1 MAQKVPSVVTDLYK
15 ISNKLSP
22 LASAELEQQNDTER
36 ESAVTEKKESLLDD
50 IANAHLKRRY
60 GDFQRARNDMLD
72 RLSMM
77 ESRLVA
83 EEEELNRRLL
93 LVRSTLQEVKQ
104 LQDNIPPDDPRK
116 EAFSDRVELTDLTLK
131 IEKQRIEMMR
141 MLPIVDGASEKMRS
155 MESGA
160 GNIKHGSE
168 TGIIL
173 DSLGFRQIL
182 RLAFAM
188 TLPVI
193 IALLVTSVIIAFAVI
208 GSFKGLF

>member
-1 MAQKVPSVVTDLYK
+1 MAQKIPSVVTDLYR

-22 LASAELEQQNDTER
+22 QASADLEQQNEMNQ
-36 ESAVTEKKESLLDD
+36 EAGEEKKESLLEE

-72 RLSMM
+72 RLNTM
-77 ESRLVA
+77 ESRLTA
-83 EEEELNRRLL
+83 EEDDLERRLQT
-93 LVRSTLQEVKQ
+93 VRTTMQEVRA
-104 LQDNIPPDDPRK
+104 LLENIPADDPGK

-131 IEKQRIEMMR
+131 IERQRIEMMR
-141 MLPIVDGASEKMRS
+141 MLPIVDGASEKIRS
-155 MESGA
+155 MEGGQ
-160 GNIKHGSE
+160 GNGKRSE

-182 RLAFAM
+182 RLAFAVS
-188 TLPVI
+188 LPVI
-193 IALLVTSVIIAFAVI
+193 LALLVTSLIIAFAVI